1 MWSIRFAP
9 NCWPKLA
16 KDVTSQEIRLSFF
29 SMNDNKAP
37 GLDGFTVNFF
47 HQAWDVVGLD
57 FIVVYVISFS

>member
-1 MWSIRFAP
+1 
-9 NCWPKLA
+9 
-16 KDVTSQEIRLSFF
+16 
-29 SMNDNKAP
+29 MNDNKAP